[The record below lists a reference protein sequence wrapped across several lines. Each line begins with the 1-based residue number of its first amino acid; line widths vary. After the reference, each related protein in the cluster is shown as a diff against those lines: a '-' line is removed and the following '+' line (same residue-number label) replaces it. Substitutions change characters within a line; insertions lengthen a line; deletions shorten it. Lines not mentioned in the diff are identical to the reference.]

1 MAYGR
6 ILYFG
11 EGAYIADLFLPV
23 ALAMRRLCPNIES
36 RFIDMSKTVRSEIPG
51 FASGVSRFLEMGF
64 DGEDFSLQITKSKMY
79 ERSRTLLAIQAVLS
93 RLKPLVVIVP
103 HEYGYAFDV
112 VQVSNLLGTPT
123 YHLQHAVWPA
133 DMLGG
138 EPMVTSARR
147 WSKPGSQTPKLA
159 TRASGIATQ
168 QAQILR
174 DQYALLKLLASAVA
188 RSLSTLRSSKK
199 RGELPSNLQLL
210 LSQHPSNYLYRCSVK
225 KIGATGPYYKTRFEA
240 LGMPEEGVDIVGFTR
255 TDWFLTQP
263 VESKEVLYARYD
275 IDPNLPLALYMYAP
289 LAPLLENRDAI
300 DAISEAICA
309 LRRVNPHIS
318 VLVLVHPQGDISRVV
333 SAVKS
338 LKLKGIRV
346 SQAHRDHYS
355 LYKAADLILGVH
367 SSTLAEATLAG
378 RPIVTQNYVLYDV
391 AQSQLIEGG
400 AVVPVFH
407 RIHLQEQIE
416 RALKDRPFVERL
428 IANQA
433 DVAHDL
439 MGPFDGKCGERAARS
454 ILHLAGIRVSGGN

>member
-36 RFIDMSKTVRSEIPG
+36 RFIDMSETVRGQAPTL
-51 FASGVSRFLEMGF
+51 ASGDSRFPEMGF
-64 DGEDFSLQITKSKMY
+64 EGEDFSLQTTKSHLHG
-79 ERSRTLLAIQAVLS
+79 RSHSLLAIQDLLL
-93 RLKPLVVIVP
+93 RLEPLAVIVP
-103 HEYGYAFDV
+103 HEFGYALDV
-112 VQVSNLLGTPT
+112 VQVSNLLGIPT

-133 DMLGG
+133 DVLGG
-138 EPMVTSARR
+138 EPLVTSARR
-147 WSKPGSQTPKLA
+147 WDEPGSQTPKLA

-174 DQYALLKLLASAVA
+174 DQYALMKRLALAVA

-199 RGELPSNLQLL
+199 RGELPPNLQLL
-210 LSQHPSNYLYRCSVK
+210 LSQHNPDFLYRCRVK
-225 KIGATGPYYKTRFEA
+225 KIGAAGPYYKKRFEA
-240 LGMPEEGVDIVGFTR
+240 LGTPEKGVDIVGFTR

-263 VESKEVLYARYD
+263 LESKEVLCARYS
-275 IDPNLPLALYMYAP
+275 IDPNLPLALYMYAS
-289 LAPLLENRDAI
+289 LAPMFENRDAI
-300 DAISEAICA
+300 DAIGDAICA
-309 LRRVNPHIS
+309 LRRVNPDIS
-318 VLVLVHPQGDISRVV
+318 VLVLVHPLEDISRIV

-338 LKLKGIRV
+338 LELKGIRV
-346 SQAHRDHYS
+346 NRAHRDHYS

-400 AVVPVFH
+400 VVVPVFH
-407 RIHLQEQIE
+407 RIHLQDQIE
-416 RALKDRPFVERL
+416 RALKDRPFVDRL

-433 DVAHDL
+433 HIAYDL